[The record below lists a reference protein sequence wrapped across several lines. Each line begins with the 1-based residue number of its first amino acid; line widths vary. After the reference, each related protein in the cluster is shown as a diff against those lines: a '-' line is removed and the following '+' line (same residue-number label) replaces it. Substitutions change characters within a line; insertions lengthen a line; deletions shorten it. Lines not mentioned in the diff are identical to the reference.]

1 MMATFV
7 ALLRG
12 INVAGKGK
20 LRMAVLRETCEARG
34 LTHVAT
40 YLQSGNLV
48 FDCNLASATK
58 VAAMIEGL
66 LESQFGLDAR
76 AIIRTP
82 AELQR
87 MVKNNPF
94 ASQARTD
101 PSKVHATF
109 LATRPTAKLIRR
121 LEGVDT
127 RGDGLVVGRQEVLL
141 HCPNGYGRTKLNNVF
156 LERQLEVVATTRN
169 WKTVEA
175 LCEMVSGS
183 QG

>member
-1 MMATFV
+1 MATFV

-20 LRMAVLRETCEARG
+20 LRMAALRETCEARG
-34 LTHVAT
+34 LTNVAT

-48 FDCNLASATK
+48 FDCKLTSATK
-58 VAAMIEGL
+58 VAAMVEGL
-66 LESQFGLDAR
+66 LESQFGLNTR

-87 MVKNNPF
+87 IVKNNPF
-94 ASQARTD
+94 ASHARTD
-101 PSKVHATF
+101 PTKVHTTF
-109 LATRPTAKLIRR
+109 LASRPTAKRVRQLKR
-121 LEGVDT
+121 VDT
-127 RGDGLVVGRQEVLL
+127 RGDALVVSQQEVLL

-156 LERQLEVVATTRN
+156 LEHQLEVAATTRN

-175 LCEMVSGS
+175 LCGMVA
-183 QG
+183 